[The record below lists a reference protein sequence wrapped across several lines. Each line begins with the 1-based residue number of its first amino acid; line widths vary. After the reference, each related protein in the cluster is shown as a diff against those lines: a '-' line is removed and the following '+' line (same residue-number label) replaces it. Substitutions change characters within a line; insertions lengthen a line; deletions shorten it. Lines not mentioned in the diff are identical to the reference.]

1 MRIGIVGAENS
12 HCAHIAKSLNIQR
25 SLPGAQVTHVWG
37 ETPEFAAKAAREGQ
51 IPNIVDQPPDM
62 IGHIDGV
69 MLDHRHGKDH
79 LSAARPFVEAN
90 IPVFVDKP
98 FCTDIEE
105 GIEFVRFARSKNVP
119 ITSFSTVPLQQSVR
133 TFYQAAKK
141 LGRLR
146 SLVTAGPCDVISEY
160 GGVFF
165 YGIHQVEMVCN
176 LLPGEPLEVT
186 AVRHG
191 DDAVAT
197 VTFRDGPLVTHN
209 LLKEWW
215 AANFT
220 AAAYGDDGAHHT
232 ELPWDEDLYIA
243 GIRLFTGMF
252 DSREEPLPP
261 ASYLRPIAILQAM
274 DQSLGTGSP
283 AHVQSVPD
291 L

>member
-12 HCAHIAKSLNIQR
+12 HCAHIAKSLNVR
-25 SLPGAQVTHVWG
+25 KSLPGCEVTHVWG
-37 ETPEFAAKAAREGQ
+37 ETPEFAAKAAEEGN
-51 IPNIVDQPPDM
+51 IPNIVGDPTDM
-62 IGHIDGV
+62 IGHIDGA
-69 MLDHRHGKDH
+69 MFDHRDGKYH
-79 LSAARPFVEAN
+79 LPAARPFVEADVPCF
-90 IPVFVDKP
+90 IDKP

-105 GIEFVRFARSKNVP
+105 GIEFVRLARSKNVP
-119 ITSFSTVPLQQSVR
+119 ITSFSTVPIQQCVLA
-133 TFYQAAKK
+133 FNQAAGK

-146 SLVTAGPCDVISEY
+146 AIVTAGPCDVQSQY

-165 YGIHQVEMVCN
+165 YGIHQVEMITK
-176 LLPGEPLEVT
+176 LLEAEPVSVT
-186 AVRHG
+186 TARHG
-191 DDAVAT
+191 EDAVAV
-197 VTFRDGPLVTHN
+197 VTFKDGPIVTHQ

-252 DSREEPLPP
+252 ESRREPFPP
-261 ASYLRPIAILQAM
+261 LAYLRPIAILQAI
-274 DQSLGTGSP
+274 DLSLGTGS
-283 AHVQSVPD
+283 SVAVPPIPD